1 MTGRKSRH
9 LASRSNETRLETRLV
24 KIVRGTVCE
33 DLGLQDGARCDGC
46 VRRNGK
52 PETGFKAHQYRCKR
66 YFAPNFSQH
75 QTGKRGQSQMLA
87 SYHKAWLQ
95 LVKMGYTKP
104 EGWDSEHLQEPCL
117 NDRPKPKKH
126 IEKTVSNDLHK
137 TAKTVSS
144 KMKRPRSTTV
154 DKDSQIP
161 SGGDKSVMPVP
172 KRSRLQK
179 IEWFLN
185 TRNKSDLA
193 TLVNSLCQAVDDLV
207 SYLDG
212 KEQEQTTKVRHST
225 QKIPSTLIDLTNL
238 HESTFLDLSK
248 LPDSLPHQRPP
259 AEESNVFRET
269 ASAVE
274 AILNL
279 ATPTAVVEAMVPPP
293 LEVIDLSEIEP
304 AVVQLLATQFYV
316 PPL

>member
-1 MTGRKSRH
+1 
-9 LASRSNETRLETRLV
+9 
-24 KIVRGTVCE
+24 
-33 DLGLQDGARCDGC
+33 
-46 VRRNGK
+46 
-52 PETGFKAHQYRCKR
+52 
-66 YFAPNFSQH
+66 
-75 QTGKRGQSQMLA
+75 
-87 SYHKAWLQ
+87 
-95 LVKMGYTKP
+95 MGYTKP

-126 IEKTVSNDLHK
+126 IEKTVSSDLHK

-259 AEESNVFRET
+259 AEESNVF
-269 ASAVE
+269 
-274 AILNL
+274 
-279 ATPTAVVEAMVPPP
+279 
-293 LEVIDLSEIEP
+293 
-304 AVVQLLATQFYV
+304 
-316 PPL
+316 